1 MDNIVEQAR
10 ALAQEVLKD
19 ETRYDGSPFLTHPDN
34 VARIVEDEISILIC
48 TPKVGHRLKV
58 NEKE

>member
-1 MDNIVEQAR
+1 MGLMNAVSASR
-10 ALAQEVLKD
+10 KAV
-19 ETRYDGSPFLTHPDN
+19 F
-34 VARIVEDEISILIC
+34 EDEMGPVIC